1 MPDILFFIDLGIKI
15 LLLTVFFNLF
25 IIQLYQMKNRPM
37 QSKFFTISMLMGT
50 IGFVILVIDTILWE
64 VNPIKENRIAFH
76 VIIFVLL
83 QVYAYFWYLH
93 YEAII
98 SVAIPKIRNFPLLF
112 LAALSIIITV
122 LYFIGVNLGLSRPLS
137 DLWSYLGISTHPGRV
152 VTIVS
157 HIAFLVWVSVCTIA
171 LYIIITSNLIEL
183 RKIST
188 FELISIAIQLITTS
202 FLLLEDLFITFSVYD
217 RDMSNMLIT
226 IGLLV
231 LFLGLLSLL
240 LNYLLF
246 DPPHVQ
252 SPSIQLEYYEK
263 LQNIFSGQAAGT
275 NNERSDSISAS
286 APALAPK
293 KLPSTA
299 LFILIHI
306 LNSNNSTSY
315 ARAIEENLNL
325 SKSTVSYNLNLLE
338 NEYLI
343 ERKMENLQEDQ
354 RFKVVILR
362 NKGMEYLLS
371 VYLQLE
377 KHFKL

>member
-1 MPDILFFIDLGIKI
+1 M
-15 LLLTVFFNLF
+15 
-25 IIQLYQMKNRPM
+25 
-37 QSKFFTISMLMGT
+37 
-50 IGFVILVIDTILWE
+50 
-64 VNPIKENRIAFH
+64 
-76 VIIFVLL
+76 
-83 QVYAYFWYLH
+83 H
-93 YEAII
+93 YEAIV
-98 SVAIPKIRNFPLLF
+98 SVAIPKIRSFPLLF

-122 LYFIGVNLGLSRPLS
+122 LYFIGVNLGLYRPLS

-157 HIAFLVWVSVCTIA
+157 HIAFLTWVSVCTIA
-171 LYIIITSNLIEL
+171 LYIIITSDLIEL

-188 FELISIAIQLITTS
+188 FEFISIAIQLITTS

-246 DPPHVQ
+246 DPTHVQ

-263 LQNIFSGQAAGT
+263 LQNIFSSQVTET
-275 NNERSDSISAS
+275 NNKRSDSISAS
-286 APALAPK
+286 VATLTPK

-306 LNSNNSTSY
+306 LNSNNFISY
-315 ARAIEENLNL
+315 ARSIEENLNL

-343 ERKMENLQEDQ
+343 ERKTGNLQEDQ

-362 NKGMEYLLS
+362 DKGMEYLLL

>member
-263 LQNIFSGQAAGT
+263 LQNIFSDQATGT

-286 APALAPK
+286 ATALAPK

-338 NEYLI
+338 NAYLI
-343 ERKMENLQEDQ
+343 ERKTENLQEDQ